1 MGNSLGIGA
10 LLGPTNTDYGWQK
23 KNKKT
28 RSALSLG
35 TIHGGQKKKHACL
48 LANKHTL
55 EITVSSWGPGGW
67 FA

>member
-10 LLGPTNTDYGWQK
+10 LLGPTDTDYGWQK

-35 TIHGGQKKKHACL
+35 MIHGGQKKKK
-48 LANKHTL
+48 NMPVYWQTNTL
-55 EITVSSWGPGGW
+55 
-67 FA
+67 